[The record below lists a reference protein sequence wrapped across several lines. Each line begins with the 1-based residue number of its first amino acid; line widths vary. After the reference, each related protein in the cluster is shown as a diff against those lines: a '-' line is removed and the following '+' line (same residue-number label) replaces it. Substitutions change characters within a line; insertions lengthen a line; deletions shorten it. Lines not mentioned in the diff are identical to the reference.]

1 MANYCYNNI
10 EIKGSEQ
17 EIKEFAKMLDLN
29 DSQKNGCEVYANLL
43 NEFFGT
49 FEQGYGDGNA
59 KWFDLLT
66 EEDTEDYGYLRISG
80 DSAWNP
86 SLTLFEKISER
97 YPSFKI
103 RYEYE
108 EMGCDFSGWADIENG
123 EMQDHTF
130 GYWEGLVEMDKG
142 NALDQAIGNELE
154 CYDTEEELL
163 ESDMYK
169 AFDECL
175 QAEIL
180 EAYRNEKQA

>member
-1 MANYCYNNI
+1 M
-10 EIKGSEQ
+10 
-17 EIKEFAKMLDLN
+17 IKEFC
-29 DSQKNGCEVYANLL
+29 DSKLES
-43 NEFFGT
+43 F
-49 FEQGYGDGNA
+49 DGNA

-66 EEDTEDYGYLRISG
+66 EEDTEDCGYLRISG
-80 DSAWNP
+80 DSAWSP
-86 SLTLFEKISER
+86 SLTLFTAISER

-169 AFDECL
+169 AFDEDA

-180 EAYRNEKQA
+180 EAYRK